1 MEAKNNINTQGGFQE
16 ALCKGKQFVP
26 IAEDLP
32 SVYEHVALFHEGGK
46 LLKGIPTGFRELDEK
61 LSGLHKSELTVI
73 GGRSNCGKTALL
85 FDIARSVIHKGY
97 RVGIFSPDIDR
108 DRVIIK
114 IIAADL
120 GIPLWQMI
128 TGRLDKK
135 NYTTLKRS
143 QKKISSMKLSI
154 DDTPRLDI
162 SEMRARAIELQKDHG
177 LDLLAVD
184 SAQLIQPSSILGE
197 DPVKHMTEI
206 ARGLK
211 LIAQELKI
219 PVIITAPLIRHL
231 HGEGRWPQG
240 SDLCELERLADVVLL
255 IYPMN
260 LDTANFR
267 EMRGGMDMGLGI
279 TKGQGK
285 FGMIDLRFD
294 PELTSFSEKN
304 KK

>member
-1 MEAKNNINTQGGFQE
+1 MEAKNHINTQGEFHQ
-16 ALCKGKQFVP
+16 ALCEDKQFVRV
-26 IAEDLP
+26 AEDMS
-32 SVYEHVALFHEGGK
+32 SVYERIAMLHLGGK
-46 LLKGIPTGFRELDEK
+46 SLKGIPTGFKGLDDK

-73 GGRSNCGKTALL
+73 GGRSGCGKTALL
-85 FDIARSVIHKGY
+85 LDIARSAIRKGY
-97 RVGIFSPDIDR
+97 KVGIFSPDMDR
-108 DRVIIK
+108 NRVITK

-162 SEMRARAIELQKDHG
+162 TEMRARAIELQEYHG
-177 LDLLAVD
+177 LDLLLVD
-184 SAQLIQPSSILGE
+184 SAQLIQSSSILGE

-219 PVIITAPLIRHL
+219 PVVITAPLIRHL

-240 SDLCELERLADVVLL
+240 SDLCELERSADVVLL
-255 IYPMN
+255 VYPMN

-267 EMRGGMDMGLGI
+267 EMRGGIDVSLGI
-279 TKGQGK
+279 TKNQGK

-294 PELTSFSEKN
+294 SGLTSFSETK
-304 KK
+304 

>member
-1 MEAKNNINTQGGFQE
+1 METKNHINTQEGFQE
-16 ALCKGKQFVP
+16 ALCKEKRFVP
-26 IAEDLP
+26 IAEDMS
-32 SVYEHVALFHEGGK
+32 SVYEHVALLNGGGK
-46 LLKGIPTGFRELDEK
+46 LLKGIPTGFKGLDDK
-61 LSGLHKSELTVI
+61 MFGLHKSELTVI

-85 FDIARSVIHKGY
+85 LGIARSAIRKGY
-97 RVGIFSPDIDR
+97 KVGIFSPDMDR
-108 DRVIIK
+108 NRVITK

-135 NYTTLKRS
+135 NYMTLKRS

-162 SEMRARAIELQKDHG
+162 SEMRARAIELQEDHG

-184 SAQLIQPSSILGE
+184 SAQLIQSSWILGE

-231 HGEGRWPQG
+231 HGEGRFPQG
-240 SDLCELERLADVVLL
+240 SDLCELERSADVVLL
-255 IYPMN
+255 VYPMN

-267 EMRGGMDMGLGI
+267 EMRGGIDVSLGI
-279 TKGQGK
+279 TKNQGK

-294 PELTSFSEKN
+294 SELTSFSEK
-304 KK
+304 K

>member
-1 MEAKNNINTQGGFQE
+1 METKNHINTQEGFQE
-16 ALCKGKQFVP
+16 ALCKEKRFVP
-26 IAEDLP
+26 IAEDMS
-32 SVYEHVALFHEGGK
+32 SVYEHVALLNGGGK
-46 LLKGIPTGFRELDEK
+46 LLKGIPTGFKGLDDK
-61 LSGLHKSELTVI
+61 MFGLHKSELTVI

-85 FDIARSVIHKGY
+85 LGIARSAIRKGY
-97 RVGIFSPDIDR
+97 KVGIFSPDMDR
-108 DRVIIK
+108 NHIIIK

-135 NYTTLKRS
+135 NYMTLKRS

-162 SEMRARAIELQKDHG
+162 SEMRARAIELQEDHG

-184 SAQLIQPSSILGE
+184 SAQLIQSSWILGE

-231 HGEGRWPQG
+231 HGEGRFPQG
-240 SDLCELERLADVVLL
+240 SDLCELERSADVVLL

-267 EMRGGMDMGLGI
+267 EMRGGMDISLGI
-279 TKGQGK
+279 TKNQGK

-294 PELTSFSEKN
+294 SELTSFSEKN